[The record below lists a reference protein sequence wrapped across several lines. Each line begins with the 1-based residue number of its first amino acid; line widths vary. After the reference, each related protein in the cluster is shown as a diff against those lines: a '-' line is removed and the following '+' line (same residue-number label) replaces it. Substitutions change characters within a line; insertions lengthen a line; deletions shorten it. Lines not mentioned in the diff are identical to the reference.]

1 MAYDKSYK
9 KIQQRNHNLQQTV
22 LRKADAYTQ
31 KSEYYGLL
39 LYILP
44 KH

>member
-9 KIQQRNHNLQQTV
+9 KIQQRNHNLQQTM
-22 LRKADAYTQ
+22 LRTADASTQ
-31 KSEYYGLL
+31 KSEYHGLL